1 MAVANINGLEI
12 AYDVIGD
19 GPRTW
24 ALTPGGRF
32 SKDYGGV
39 RELAGGLA
47 ATGKRVLIADLERWM
62 TAYAPAGTAVG
73 RPRVDRAGRGE
84 GRPG

>member
-19 GPRTW
+19 GPQTW

-39 RELAGGLA
+39 RL
-47 ATGKRVLIADLERWM
+47 LEPPW
-62 TAYAPAGTAVG
+62 G
-73 RPRVDRAGRGE
+73 DREWTERGE
-84 GRPG
+84 KRDARGESLFARWPLLVPQLADFGRQIP